1 MTISEQVQNDYTN
14 AAGVRRTKWYSPSG
28 TWLNDDTIGVFA
40 CPDGIRPVIF
50 LLEAE

>member
-1 MTISEQVQNDYTN
+1 MTIRMQRVSEGQMVQP
-14 AAGVRRTKWYSPSG
+14 AG
-28 TWLNDDTIGVFA
+28 TWLNDDTIGVFV

>member
-1 MTISEQVQNDYTN
+1 MTISEQVQNDFTN
-14 AAGVRRTKWYSPSG
+14 ATGVRKLMVQSSG
-28 TWLNDDTIGVFA
+28 TWLNDDTVGMFA